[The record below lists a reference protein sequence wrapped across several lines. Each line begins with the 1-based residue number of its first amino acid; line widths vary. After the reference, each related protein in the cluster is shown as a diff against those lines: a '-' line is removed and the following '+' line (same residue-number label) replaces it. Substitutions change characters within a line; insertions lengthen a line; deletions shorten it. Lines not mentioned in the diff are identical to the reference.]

1 MAKVAL
7 DMQKVKLLFFDAAI
21 AGLGVFFLA
30 AVKAPLE
37 WMAPT
42 VVLATIGGRLLRP
55 GRVARRYILPEMQS
69 TFAPKWIE
77 LTGDR
82 LRFVNESG
90 VSKEFKLKSILEAK
104 SIRDYFVLVSAPGE
118 WQLVPKP
125 AFRSDE
131 DREAFRASLQRNVP
145 KVKHL

>member
-7 DMQKVKLLFFDAAI
+7 EMQKVKLLFFDAAI

-30 AVKAPLE
+30 AIKAPLE

-42 VVLATIGGRLLRP
+42 VLLATVGGRLLRP

-69 TFAPKWIE
+69 TFAPRWIE
-77 LTGDR
+77 VWGDS
-82 LRFVNESG
+82 LRFMNESG
-90 VSKEFKLKSILEAK
+90 ISKEFKLKSILEAK
-104 SIRDYFVLVSAPGE
+104 TIRDYFVLVTVPGE
-118 WQLVPKP
+118 WQLIPKS
-125 AFRSDE
+125 AFNSE
-131 DREAFRASLQRNVP
+131 QEQLKLNAILQRTVP